1 MKMDGYT
8 PFTIA
13 IVSRGSSMGNPIP
26 ESHMGFGNLKIPYP
40 MGLKIEIPWDFFGFF
55 IAILMK
61 IKGKNNE

>member
-1 MKMDGYT
+1 MKSSDFINSC
-8 PFTIA
+8 P
-13 IVSRGSSMGNPIP
+13 VSRGSSMGNPIP
-26 ESHMGFGNLKIPYP
+26 ESHMGFAILKIPYP

>member
-1 MKMDGYT
+1 
-8 PFTIA
+8 
-13 IVSRGSSMGNPIP
+13 MGNPIP
-26 ESHMGFGNLKIPYP
+26 ESHMGFAILKIPYP